1 MVIKAVKI
9 IEELMEIWL
18 NKVCNIPSVLQ
29 RLRLWQIDFV
39 LAFLNSNSNF
49 KVFMEQPKGF
59 EKEGEN
65 KV

>member
-1 MVIKAVKI
+1 
-9 IEELMEIWL
+9 MEIWL
-18 NKVCNIPSVLQ
+18 NKVCNILSVLQ

-59 EKEGEN
+59 EKEGKD